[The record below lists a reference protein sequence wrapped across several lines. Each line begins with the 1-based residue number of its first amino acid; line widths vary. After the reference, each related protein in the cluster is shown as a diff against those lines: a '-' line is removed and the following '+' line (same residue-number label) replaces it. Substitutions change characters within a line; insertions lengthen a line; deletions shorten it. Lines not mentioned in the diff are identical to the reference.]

1 MFLRVAVLVVSFL
14 AGLQFPKSESIS
26 SIVRGRYSGEI
37 LKAINKFEKAD
48 YKLRKTKL
56 DIIFLVRC
64 QHENVIPNFLSF
76 V

>member
-14 AGLQFPKSESIS
+14 AGLRFPKSESIS

-37 LKAINKFEKAD
+37 LKAINKFEEAD

>member
-14 AGLQFPKSESIS
+14 AGLRLPKSESIS

>member
-1 MFLRVAVLVVSFL
+1 MFLRAAVLVVSFL
-14 AGLQFPKSESIS
+14 AGLRFPKSESIS

-56 DIIFLVRC
+56 DINFLVRC

>member
-14 AGLQFPKSESIS
+14 AGLRFPKSESIS
-26 SIVRGRYSGEI
+26 FIVWGRYSGEI